1 MCFEHIVEPPM
12 SEEAKKENAAQEE
25 YVNSLKKLAR
35 SGVKELIKTK
45 PKKGE
50 YVLGYDSKA
59 AVVAQLCVAYNL
71 LTLNDSVDKLE
82 EDITKMLSSNIWG

>member
-1 MCFEHIVEPPM
+1 MCFSYTVEPPM

-25 YVNSLKKLAR
+25 YANSLKKLAR
-35 SGVKELIKTK
+35 SGVKEFIKNK

-50 YVLGYDSKA
+50 YVVGYDSKD

-71 LTLNDSVDKLE
+71 LTLNDSVDELIEIIRNKYGDKL
-82 EDITKMLSSNIWG
+82 